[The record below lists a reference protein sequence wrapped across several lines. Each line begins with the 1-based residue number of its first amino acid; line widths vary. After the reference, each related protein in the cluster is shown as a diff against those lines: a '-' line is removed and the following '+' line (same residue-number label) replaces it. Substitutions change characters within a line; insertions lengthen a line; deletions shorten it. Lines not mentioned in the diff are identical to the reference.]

1 MWPEG
6 SREALQIVSRN
17 ASQTMSP
24 KMLREFS
31 RASFASLLLAL
42 AVLTDGPPAAAATPD
57 KTKPVVSP
65 HAHRGDAV
73 RRRQSP
79 APALPHRPEYGF
91 LKHVPPN
98 AIRMPG
104 YISSRASASSV
115 SPAICRR
122 APARTGIATSN
133 RTARPRFVTI
143 LTRGGRNP
151 RVPGIADPCSTVGI
165 PTLNRHPTTGSE
177 SLFGGGSQREHASM
191 AAPFC
196 EKSSAPRMVS
206 PHRGLFVTA
215 TAQSAQNPGRIGAA
229 MP

>member
-31 RASFASLLLAL
+31 HASFASLLLAL
-42 AVLTDGPPAAAATPD
+42 AVLTDGPPAAAETPD

-104 YISSRASASSV
+104 YIFVPGVGILGESCDLPTSA
-115 SPAICRR
+115 C
-122 APARTGIATSN
+122 SN
-133 RTARPRFVTI
+133 RYRDI
-143 LTRGGRNP
+143 
-151 RVPGIADPCSTVGI
+151 
-165 PTLNRHPTTGSE
+165 
-177 SLFGGGSQREHASM
+177 Q
-191 AAPFC
+191 
-196 EKSSAPRMVS
+196 
-206 PHRGLFVTA
+206 
-215 TAQSAQNPGRIGAA
+215 
-229 MP
+229 